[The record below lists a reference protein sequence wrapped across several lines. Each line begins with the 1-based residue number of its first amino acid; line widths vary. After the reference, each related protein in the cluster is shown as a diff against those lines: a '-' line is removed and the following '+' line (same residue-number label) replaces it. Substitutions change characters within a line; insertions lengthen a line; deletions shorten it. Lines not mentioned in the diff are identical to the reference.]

1 MPMSD
6 PALPALPALDRAAR
20 RKAVLDQIG
29 DGVAV
34 FRASSPR
41 VHANDVE
48 YRYRPDSD
56 FFYLT
61 GFSEADAVLVLDGS
75 SDDERTVMFV
85 QPRDPE
91 RETWTGKRAGVEGA
105 VRDHGA
111 DAAYPMAE
119 LTQRLTPL
127 IARGGALHY
136 HLGHDEPFNMRMLDI
151 ARSAWGQRPRTANDL
166 PTSLL
171 DSGPLVHEL
180 RLYKS
185 PAELAWMRR
194 AIAIAAD
201 AHRAAM
207 REVRPGM
214 YEHEVEALIEYVF
227 RRSGASGWAYPSIVA
242 GGDNATVLHYTAN
255 DCPLRDGELLLIDA
269 GDELGCYCADIT
281 RTFPI
286 GRDFTPAQRRIHD
299 LVLASQLAA
308 IDAVRPGVTIED
320 VHAVALEVLV
330 DGLLEIGLLRGT
342 PEQVIRDG
350 SYRPFYMHRTSHW
363 LGMDVHDVGAYKRDG
378 VARPL
383 EPGMVLTVEPGL
395 YFASTLPG
403 VPEEYRGIGVRIED
417 DVLVIPG
424 GGEVLSNGAPKS
436 ADEILALRAAA

>member
-1 MPMSD
+1 MSD
-6 PALPALPALDRAAR
+6 DPLRDLPELDHTAR
-20 RKAVLDQIG
+20 RKRVLEQIG
-29 DGVAV
+29 EGVAV
-34 FRASSPR
+34 FRAPSPR

-56 FFYLT
+56 FHYLT
-61 GFSEADAVLVLDGS
+61 GFGEADAVLVLDGTAER
-75 SDDERTVMFV
+75 ERTVLFV

-105 VRDHGA
+105 VQHYGA
-111 DAAYPMAE
+111 DVAYPMAE
-119 LTQRLTPL
+119 LTERLTPL
-127 IARGGALHY
+127 IARGGALY
-136 HLGHDEPFNMRMLDI
+136 FHLGHDEPFNLRMLDI
-151 ARSAWGQRPRTANDL
+151 ARTAWAQRPRTANDL
-166 PTSLL
+166 PTSLH
-171 DSGPLVHEL
+171 DTGPLVHEL

-185 PAELAWMRR
+185 PAEIAWMRR

-214 YEHEVEALIEYVF
+214 YEHEIEALIEYVF
-227 RRSGASGWAYPSIVA
+227 RRSGAAGWAYPSIVA

-255 DCPLRDGELLLIDA
+255 DCALRDGELLLIDA

-308 IDAVRPGVTIED
+308 IAAVRPGVTIED
-320 VHAVALEVLV
+320 VHGCALDVLV
-330 DGLLEIGLLRGT
+330 DGLLGLGLVSGT
-342 PEQVIRDG
+342 HEQVIRDG
-350 SYRPFYMHRTSHW
+350 TYRPFYMHRTSHW
-363 LGMDVHDVGAYKRDG
+363 LGMDVHDAGAYKRDG
-378 VARPL
+378 RPRPL

-403 VPEEYRGIGVRIED
+403 VPDEYRGIGVRIED
-417 DVLVIPG
+417 DVLVTASA
-424 GGEVLSNGAPKS
+424 GEVLSNGAPKS
-436 ADEILALRAAA
+436 ADEILTLRAAA